1 MFPIR
6 GRNRPQ
12 PFAED
17 QNRPINI
24 LFVHMNYKQ
33 LMVRNNIKNKGQRK
47 TFHKNCNYEQI
58 FFVLLLFTSL
68 KCVKNEKLLNG
79 QKVHTQNFG
88 KKVESKNM
96 R

>member
-12 PFAED
+12 PFAEN

-33 LMVRNNIKNKGQRK
+33 IMVRNNIKNKGQRNK
-47 TFHKNCNYEQI
+47 FHKYCNYEQI
-58 FFVLLLFTSL
+58 FFLLLNVL
-68 KCVKNEKLLNG
+68 NMKNC
-79 QKVHTQNFG
+79 KVG
-88 KKVESKNM
+88 KKFTLKTLVK
-96 R
+96 RLKVKI